1 MRIAIDIL
9 IAVSLFFAFAGTVGL
24 LRMPDAFSR
33 MQASTCI
40 STLGIVGVL
49 IGAFLDAAFV
59 LNNVS
64 MAVKIIVLAI
74 IYILSVPISGH
85 ALAKGAYRHGVR
97 PNDKM
102 ICDQYGEDLEYDE

>member
-9 IAVSLFFAFAGTVGL
+9 IVISLFFAFAGTIGL

-33 MQASTCI
+33 MQASTCVA
-40 STLGIVGVL
+40 TLGIAGVL
-49 IGAFLDAAFV
+49 IGAFLYAAFV
-59 LNNVS
+59 LGNSS
-64 MAVKIIVLAI
+64 MAVKIIMLAI
-74 IYILSVPISGH
+74 IYVLSVPISGH

>member
-9 IAVSLFFAFAGTVGL
+9 IGISLFFAFAGTVGL

-49 IGAFLDAAFV
+49 IGAFLYAIFI
-59 LNNVS
+59 LGNPS
-64 MAVKIIVLAI
+64 MAVKVIVLAV
-74 IYILSVPISGH
+74 IYLLSVPISGH

-97 PNDKM
+97 PNRNM
-102 ICDQYGEDLEYDE
+102 VCDQYGEDLENDE

>member
-9 IAVSLFFAFAGTVGL
+9 IVISLFFAFAGTIGL

-40 STLGIVGVL
+40 STMGIVGVL
-49 IGAFLDAAFV
+49 IGAFLYSAFV
-59 LNNVS
+59 LGNVS
-64 MAVKIIVLAI
+64 MAVKVIVLGV
-74 IYILSVPISGH
+74 IYLLSVPISGH

-97 PNDKM
+97 PDDKM
-102 ICDQYGEDLEYDE
+102 VCDQYGEDLEYDE